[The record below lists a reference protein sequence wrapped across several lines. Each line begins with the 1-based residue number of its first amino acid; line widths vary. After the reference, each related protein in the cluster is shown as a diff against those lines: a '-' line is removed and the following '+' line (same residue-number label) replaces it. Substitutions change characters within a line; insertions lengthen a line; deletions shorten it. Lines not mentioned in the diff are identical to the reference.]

1 MRRFLKLKAAA
12 LALLVVW
19 AVLTVLPSLNAIAPD
34 SIPLPAWITENFQ
47 NKFQLGLDLQG
58 GLHLEYS
65 VAVDEAV
72 QKKLDQVAAELEAG
86 FRTKKDLEVTVAREG
101 NDTLRI
107 TFPSPDDVATATPD
121 VLGVALDL
129 LERVDPDTGPREADG
144 VITLRMP
151 EAKLADLR
159 RESVGAALDTVRSRV
174 DAMGV
179 AEPNIYPKN
188 RQLVVELPGLSDT
201 ATEVRAAAKDAA
213 RGLTEVLQAAGYTLP
228 TEQEVRGDP
237 GAFKITIP
245 AKTGEPAIDA
255 RAVIRELFADK
266 IVEGDTIVDDR
277 ITSELTLLEPDA
289 ELANDP
295 SSVVLALS
303 ENARAAVLDDAGDF
317 RRLLKIIERQA
328 VLSMHLVDD
337 ETPFRD
343 TGKPYLKAL
352 YEGGRVTKGMGIAVN
367 RLTDYGKEAGVT
379 VKEPFAFYAK
389 ERSTLESFFR
399 SQPPEWR
406 LPGDLAVFYG
416 PVSVNTKRGA
426 EPEIVWRTYMVKARA
441 GVTGEDVMSASVQPD
456 PQTQVPQVSV
466 KLNRI
471 GARQMEELSGNNVGR
486 RMAIVLDDAVR
497 SDPVFNER
505 IGENFVITLGATP
518 GQSVREAAND
528 LTKVLKSGSL
538 PARLEKEFEIRVGA
552 DLGADSVVRGAKAF
566 AYGLGAVILFMLI
579 YYRASGFVA
588 VFALLLNMVLI
599 LAAMALFK
607 ATLTLPGIAGIV
619 LTIGM
624 AVDANV
630 IVFERIRD
638 YLREGHT
645 ARAAIES
652 GYDRAFTT
660 ILDAQLTTAI
670 AGIVLFQYGSGPIRG
685 FAVTLLIGIAT
696 SIFTGVLCTRLF
708 FDFQAN
714 RRGFDRVSI

>member
-12 LALLVVW
+12 LAALVVF
-19 AVLTVLPSLNAIAPD
+19 AVLTVLPSIAAIVPGALD
-34 SIPLPAWITENFQ
+34 LPAWVTDNFTR
-47 NKFQLGLDLQG
+47 KFQLGLDLQG

-86 FRTKKDLEVTVAREG
+86 FRSKKEVEVKVTREG

-107 TFPSPDDVATATPD
+107 AFADPSDVATATPD
-121 VLGVALDL
+121 VLGVAGDL
-129 LERVDPDTGPREADG
+129 LERVEPDDGPKEADG

-151 EAKLADLR
+151 EAKLAELR
-159 RESVGAALDTVRSRV
+159 KTSVETALDTVRSRV

-213 RGLTEVLQAAGYTLP
+213 RGVIDVLAAAGYQQP
-228 TEQEVRGDP
+228 TDQELRGDP
-237 GAFKITIP
+237 GAFKLTIP
-245 AKTGEPAIDA
+245 DRDA
-255 RAVIRELFADK
+255 EAALREVFGDK
-266 IVEGDTIVDDR
+266 LVDGTTIVDDR
-277 ITSELTLLEPDA
+277 ITAELVLVPQDA
-289 ELANDP
+289 ETEADP
-295 SSVVLALS
+295 STVILGLS
-303 ENARAAVLDDAGDF
+303 EDARAAVLDDAGDF

-328 VLSMHLVDD
+328 VLAMHLVDD

-343 TGKPYLKAL
+343 TGKPYLKAI
-352 YEGGRVTKGMGIAVN
+352 YEAGLVTRGMGIAVN
-367 RLTDYGKEAGVT
+367 RLEPYGKEAGVS
-379 VKEPFAFYAK
+379 VKEPYAFYAK
-389 ERSTLESFFR
+389 ERATLESFFKGL
-399 SQPPEWR
+399 PPAWR
-406 LPGDLAVFYG
+406 LPSDLAVAYG
-416 PVSVNTKRGA
+416 PVSVQTKRNA
-426 EPEIVWRTYMVKARA
+426 DPEVVWRTYIVKARA
-441 GVTGEDVMSASVQPD
+441 GVSGEHVVSASVQPD
-456 PQTQVPQVSV
+456 PQTQVPQVNV
-466 KLNRI
+466 KLNRV
-471 GARQMEELSGNNVGR
+471 GARLMEELSGENVGR

-505 IGENFVITLGATP
+505 IGQSFVITLGATP

-528 LTKVLKSGSL
+528 LSKVLKSGSL

-552 DLGADSVVRGAKAF
+552 DLGQDSVARGAKAF
-566 AYGLGAVILFMLI
+566 VYGLGAVILFMLV
-579 YYRASGFVA
+579 YYRGSGIIA
-588 VFALLLNMVLI
+588 VFVLLLNVSLI
-599 LAAMALFK
+599 LAAMALFE

-630 IVFERIRD
+630 IIFERIRD
-638 YLREGHT
+638 YLREGHS
-645 ARAAIES
+645 ARVAIES

-696 SIFTGVLCTRLF
+696 SIFTGVLCARLF

>member
-1 MRRFLKLKAAA
+1 MRRFLKLKA
-12 LALLVVW
+12 LALTALVVW
-19 AVLTVLPSLNAIAPD
+19 AILTVLPSIAAIVPGGLA
-34 SIPLPAWITENFQ
+34 LPAWIADTFTS
-47 NKFQLGLDLQG
+47 KFQLGLDLQG

-72 QKKLDQVAAELEAG
+72 QKKLDQVASELEAG
-86 FRTKKDLEVTVAREG
+86 FRTKKDVEVKVTREG

-107 TFPSPDDVATATPD
+107 TFTNPADVATATPD

-129 LERVDPDTGPREADG
+129 LERVEPEDGPKEADG

-151 EAKLADLR
+151 EAKLAELR
-159 RESVGAALDTVRSRV
+159 KDSVNTALDTVRSRV

-213 RGLTEVLQAAGYTLP
+213 RGVIEVLQQTLQAEGAFVQP

-237 GAFKITIP
+237 GAFKLTVP
-245 AKTGEPAIDA
+245 DQDA
-255 RAVIRELFADK
+255 EALVRRAFEGK
-266 IVEGDTIVDDR
+266 IVNGTTVVDDR
-277 ITSELTLLEPDA
+277 VTAELEILEDDA
-289 ELANDP
+289 ETAADP
-295 SSVVLALS
+295 SSVLLGLS
-303 ENARAAVLDDAGDF
+303 ASARETVLDDAGDF

-328 VLSMHLVDD
+328 VLEMHLVDD

-343 TGKPYLKAL
+343 TGKPYLQAL
-352 YEGGRVTKGMGIAVN
+352 YEAGMVTRGMGISVN
-367 RLTDYGKEAGVT
+367 RLQPYGKDQGVS

-389 ERSTLESFFR
+389 ERSTLESFFKGL
-399 SQPPEWR
+399 PPEWR
-406 LPGDLAVFYG
+406 LPADLKLAYG
-416 PVSVNTKRGA
+416 PVTVQTKRSA
-426 EPEIVWRTYMVKARA
+426 EPELVWRTYIIKSRA
-441 GVTGEDVMSASVQPD
+441 GVTGEHVVSASVQPD
-456 PQTQVPQVSV
+456 PQTQVPQVNV
-466 KLNRI
+466 KLDRI
-471 GARQMEELSGNNVGR
+471 GANLMEELSGANVGR

-505 IGENFVITLGATP
+505 IGQSFVITLGATP

-552 DLGADSVVRGAKAF
+552 DLGEDSVNRGAQAF
-566 AYGLGAVILFMLI
+566 IYGLGAVILFMLI
-579 YYRASGFVA
+579 YYRTSGFIA
-588 VFALLLNMVLI
+588 VFALLLNMILI

-607 ATLTLPGIAGIV
+607 ATMTLPGIAGIV

-630 IVFERIRD
+630 IIFERIRD
-638 YLREGHT
+638 YLRDGHSP
-645 ARAAIES
+645 RAAIES
-652 GYDRAFTT
+652 GYDRALTT

-696 SIFTGVLCTRLF
+696 SIFTGVFCTRLF

-714 RRGFDRVSI
+714 RRGFDKVSI

>member
-12 LALLVVW
+12 LTALVVL
-19 AVLTVLPSLNAIAPD
+19 AILTVLPSIAAIVPGTLT
-34 SIPLPAWITENFQ
+34 LPAWITDTFTS
-47 NKFQLGLDLQG
+47 KFQLGLDLQG

-86 FRTKKDLEVTVAREG
+86 FRTKKEVEVTVTREG

-107 TFPSPDDVATATPD
+107 AFANQADVATATPD

-129 LERVDPDTGPREADG
+129 LERIEPEDGPKEADG

-151 EAKLADLR
+151 EAKLAELR
-159 RESVGAALDTVRSRV
+159 KSSVETALDTVRTRV

-213 RGLTEVLQAAGYTLP
+213 RGVIEVLNAAGHEQVV
-228 TEQEVRGDP
+228 EQEVRGDP
-237 GAFKITIP
+237 GAFKLTIP
-245 AKTGEPAIDA
+245 EQDADAALRQAFAGKLIDGKT
-255 RAVIRELFADK
+255 L
-266 IVEGDTIVDDR
+266 VDDR
-277 ITSELTLLEPDA
+277 VTAELELLPQDA
-289 ELANDP
+289 ETAADRAT
-295 SSVVLALS
+295 VVLGLS
-303 ENARAAVLDDAGDF
+303 ESARAAVLDDAGDF

-343 TGKPYLKAL
+343 TGKPYLRAL
-352 YEGGRVTKGMGIAVN
+352 YEAGMVTRGMGIAVN
-367 RLTDYGKEAGVT
+367 RMQEYGKEAGVT
-379 VKEPFAFYAK
+379 VKDPYAFYAK
-389 ERSTLESFFR
+389 ERQTLESFFKGL
-399 SQPPEWR
+399 PPEWR
-406 LPGDLAVFYG
+406 LPADLAIAYG
-416 PVSVNTKRGA
+416 PVTVQTKRNA
-426 EPEIVWRTYMVKARA
+426 EPEIVWRTYLIKARA
-441 GVTGEDVMSASVQPD
+441 GVTGEHVVSASVQPD
-456 PQTQVPQVSV
+456 PQTQVPQVNV
-466 KLNRI
+466 KLDRI
-471 GARQMEELSGNNVGR
+471 GARLMEELSGSNVGR

-505 IGENFVITLGATP
+505 IGQSFVITLGATP
-518 GQSVREAAND
+518 GQTVREAAND

-552 DLGADSVVRGAKAF
+552 DLGQDSVDRGASAF
-566 AYGLGAVILFMLI
+566 LYGLGAVVLFMLI
-579 YYRASGFVA
+579 YYRTSGFIA
-588 VFALLLNMVLI
+588 VFALVLNMILI

-630 IVFERIRD
+630 IIFERIRD

-696 SIFTGVLCTRLF
+696 SIFTGVTCTRLF

-714 RRGFDRVSI
+714 RRGFDKVSI

>member
-12 LALLVVW
+12 LTALVVL
-19 AVLTVLPSLNAIAPD
+19 AILTVLPSIAAIVPGTLT
-34 SIPLPAWITENFQ
+34 LPAWITDTFTS
-47 NKFQLGLDLQG
+47 KFQLGLDLQG

-86 FRTKKDLEVTVAREG
+86 FRTKKEVEVTVTREG

-107 TFPSPDDVATATPD
+107 AFANQADVATATPD

-129 LERVDPDTGPREADG
+129 LERIEPEDGPKEADG

-151 EAKLADLR
+151 EAKLAELR
-159 RESVGAALDTVRSRV
+159 KSSVETALDTVRTRV

-213 RGLTEVLQAAGYTLP
+213 RGVIEVLNAAGHEQVI
-228 TEQEVRGDP
+228 EQEVRGDP
-237 GAFKITIP
+237 GAFKLTIP
-245 AKTGEPAIDA
+245 EQDADAALRQAFAGKLIDGKT
-255 RAVIRELFADK
+255 L
-266 IVEGDTIVDDR
+266 VDDR
-277 ITSELTLLEPDA
+277 VTAELELLPQDA
-289 ELANDP
+289 ETAADRAT
-295 SSVVLALS
+295 VVLGLS
-303 ENARAAVLDDAGDF
+303 ESARATVLDDAGDF

-343 TGKPYLKAL
+343 TGKPYLRAL
-352 YEGGRVTKGMGIAVN
+352 YEAGMVTRGMGIAVN
-367 RLTDYGKEAGVT
+367 RMQEYGKEAGVT
-379 VKEPFAFYAK
+379 VKDPYAFYAK
-389 ERSTLESFFR
+389 ERQTLESFFKGL
-399 SQPPEWR
+399 PPEWR
-406 LPGDLAVFYG
+406 LPADLAIAYG
-416 PVSVNTKRGA
+416 PVTVQTKRNA
-426 EPEIVWRTYMVKARA
+426 EPEIVWRTYLIKARA
-441 GVTGEDVMSASVQPD
+441 GVTGEHVVSASVQPD
-456 PQTQVPQVSV
+456 PQTQVPQVNV
-466 KLNRI
+466 KLDRI
-471 GARQMEELSGNNVGR
+471 GARLMEELSGSNVGR

-505 IGENFVITLGATP
+505 IGQSFVITLGATP
-518 GQSVREAAND
+518 GQTVREAAND

-552 DLGADSVVRGAKAF
+552 DLGQDSVDRGASAF
-566 AYGLGAVILFMLI
+566 LYGLGAVVLFMLI
-579 YYRASGFVA
+579 YYRTSGFIA
-588 VFALLLNMVLI
+588 VFALVLNMILI

-630 IVFERIRD
+630 IIFERIRD

-696 SIFTGVLCTRLF
+696 SIFTGVTCTRLF

-714 RRGFDRVSI
+714 RRGFDKVSI

>member
-12 LALLVVW
+12 LAALMTMAILM
-19 AVLTVLPSLNAIAPD
+19 VLPSIAAIAPD
-34 SIPLPAWITENFQ
+34 AITLPAWITDNFKS
-47 NKFQLGLDLQG
+47 KFQLGLDLQG

-72 QKKLDQVAAELEAG
+72 QKKLDQIAGELEAG
-86 FRTKKDLEVTVAREG
+86 FRDKKDVKVKVTREG
-101 NDTLRI
+101 IDTLQI
-107 TFPSPDDVATATPD
+107 HFEKPEDVATATDD
-121 VLGVALDL
+121 VLGVIGDFMQRI
-129 LERVDPDTGPREADG
+129 EPDDGPSEADG
-144 VITLRMP
+144 VITLRVP
-151 EAKLADLR
+151 EARLAEQR
-159 RESVGAALDTVRSRV
+159 SQSVSTALDTVRSRV

-213 RGLTEVLQAAGYTLP
+213 RGVIDVLQIEAGVP
-228 TEQEVRGDP
+228 QAFETELRGDP
-237 GAFKITIP
+237 GAFKLTIP
-245 AKTGEPAIDA
+245 DREAEQI
-255 RAVIRELFADK
+255 IRQTFADK
-266 IVEGDTIVDDR
+266 IATDGKTIVDDR
-277 ITSELTLLEPDA
+277 ITAELVFMDQDA
-289 ELANDP
+289 ETAADQAT
-295 SSVVLALS
+295 VVLGLS
-303 ENARAAVLDDAGDF
+303 ETARAAVNEDASDF

-343 TGKPYLKAL
+343 TGKPYLRAI
-352 YEGGRVTKGMGIAVN
+352 YEAGLVTKGMGISVHQ
-367 RLTDYGKEAGVT
+367 LSGYGKDAGVQ
-379 VKEPFAFYAK
+379 VKDPYAFYAK
-389 ERSTLESFFR
+389 ERSTLEDFFK
-399 SQPPEWR
+399 SLPPDWR
-406 LPGDLAVFYG
+406 LPSDLAVFYG
-416 PVSVNTKRGA
+416 PVSVYTRGASA
-426 EPEIVWRTYMVKARA
+426 EPEVVWRTFVVKARA
-441 GVTGEDVMSASVQPD
+441 GVTGEHVVNATVRPD
-456 PQTQVPQVSV
+456 PQTQQPQVSV
-466 KLNRI
+466 NLDRI
-471 GARQMEELSGNNVGR
+471 GARAMEELSGANVGR

-505 IGENFVITLGATP
+505 IGASFVITLGATP
-518 GQSVREAAND
+518 GQSIREAAND

-538 PARLEKEFEIRVGA
+538 PARLQKEFEIRVGA
-552 DLGADSVVRGAKAF
+552 DLGKDSVQSGATAF
-566 AYGLGAVILFMLI
+566 LYGLGGVVLFMI
-579 YYRASGFVA
+579 VYYRGSGLIA

-599 LAAMALFK
+599 LAAMALFG

-638 YLREGHT
+638 YLRDGNT
-645 ARAAIES
+645 ARVAIES

-660 ILDAQLTTAI
+660 IFDAQLTTAI
-670 AGIVLFQYGSGPIRG
+670 AGLVLFQYGSGPIRG

-696 SIFTGVLCTRLF
+696 SIFTGVFCSRLF

>member
-1 MRRFLKLKAAA
+1 MRRFLKLKALALAA
-12 LALLVVW
+12 LMTW
-19 AVLTVLPSLNAIAPD
+19 AILMVLPSIASIAPGALT
-34 SIPLPAWITENFQ
+34 LPAWITDTFTS
-47 NKFQLGLDLQG
+47 KFQLGLDLQG

-72 QKKLDQVAAELEAG
+72 RKKLDQVASELEAG
-86 FRTKKDLEVTVAREG
+86 FRTKKDLEVKAQVVG
-101 NDTLRI
+101 KDTITL
-107 TFPSPDDVATATPD
+107 TFPSAEDVAAATPD
-121 VLGVALDL
+121 VMGVHFDL
-129 LERVDPDTGPREADG
+129 LERIEADEGPKEADG
-144 VITLRMP
+144 VITLQMP
-151 EAKLADLR
+151 ETKLAELR
-159 RESVGAALDTVRSRV
+159 KDAVSTALDTVRSRV

-201 ATEVRAAAKDAA
+201 ATEVRAAAEGAA
-213 RGLTEVLQAAGYTLP
+213 LSLADILRAAGHERP
-228 TEQEVRGDP
+228 VSQELRGDP
-237 GAFKITIP
+237 GAFKLTLPGVDAEATLREVFAGKIGPDGTTI
-245 AKTGEPAIDA
+245 I
-255 RAVIRELFADK
+255 
-266 IVEGDTIVDDR
+266 DDR
-277 ITSELTLLEPDA
+277 IPFELTLMEGDADTEADA
-289 ELANDP
+289 ET
-295 SSVVLALS
+295 VVLGLS
-303 ENARAAVLDDAGDF
+303 EKARETVLEDAGDF

-352 YEGGRVTKGMGIAVN
+352 FEAKMVRQGMGIAVN
-367 RLTDYGKEAGVT
+367 QLQDYGRDKGVD
-379 VKEPFAFYAK
+379 VKGPYAYYAK
-389 ERSTLESFFR
+389 ERKTLEDFFANLP
-399 SQPPEWR
+399 SEWR
-406 LPGDLAVFYG
+406 LPPDRKVAYG
-416 PVSVNTKRGA
+416 PVSVKTKRGA
-426 EPEIVWRTYMVKARA
+426 DPEVVWRTFIVHIRA
-441 GVTGEDVMSASVQPD
+441 GVSGDKVISASVQPD
-456 PQTQVPQVSV
+456 PQTNQPQVNV
-466 KLNRI
+466 KLNRV
-471 GARQMEELSGNNVGR
+471 GARQMEELSGQNVGR

-505 IGENFVITLGATP
+505 IGASFVITLGATP
-518 GQSVREAAND
+518 GQTVREAAND

-538 PARLEKEFEIRVGA
+538 PARLQKEFEIRVGA
-552 DLGADSVVRGAKAF
+552 DLGEDSVTRGAKAF
-566 AYGLGAVILFMLI
+566 IYGLSGVIVFMLL
-579 YYRASGFVA
+579 YYRGSGFIA
-588 VFALLLNMVLI
+588 VFALVLNMVLI
-599 LAAMALFK
+599 LAAMAMFG

-638 YLREGHT
+638 YLREGYT

-660 ILDAQLTTAI
+660 IFDAQLTTAI

-696 SIFTGVLCTRLF
+696 SIFTGVFCSRLF

>member
-12 LALLVVW
+12 LAALVVW
-19 AVLTVLPSLNAIAPD
+19 AILTVLPSIA
-34 SIPLPAWITENFQ
+34 SIVPGMALPAWITDTFTS
-47 NKFQLGLDLQG
+47 KFQLGLDLQG

-86 FRTKKDLEVTVAREG
+86 FRSKKDVEVKVTREG

-107 TFPSPDDVATATPD
+107 TFANPEDVATATPD

-129 LERVDPDTGPREADG
+129 LERVEPDGGPKEADG

-151 EAKLADLR
+151 EQKLAELR
-159 RESVGAALDTVRSRV
+159 KSSVETALDTVRSRV

-201 ATEVRAAAKDAA
+201 TTEVRAAAKDAA
-213 RGLTEVLQAAGYTLP
+213 RGVLEVLAAAGYQQP
-228 TEQEVRGDP
+228 SEQELRGDP
-237 GAFKITIP
+237 GAFKLTIP
-245 AKTGEPAIDA
+245 DQDA
-255 RAVIRELFADK
+255 LAALREVFGDK
-266 IVEGDTIVDDR
+266 LVDGKTIVDDR
-277 ITSELTLLEPDA
+277 ITAELELLPQDA
-289 ELANDP
+289 ETEADRSTVILGLTED
-295 SSVVLALS
+295 
-303 ENARAAVLDDAGDF
+303 ARAAVLDDAGDF

-337 ETPFRD
+337 ETPFRE
-343 TGKPYLKAL
+343 TGKPYLQAL
-352 YEGGRVTKGMGIAVN
+352 YEAGKVTQGMGIAVN
-367 RLTDYGKEAGVT
+367 RLPEYGKEAGVT

-389 ERSTLESFFR
+389 ERSTLESFFKGL
-399 SQPPEWR
+399 PPEWR
-406 LPGDLAVFYG
+406 LPSDLAVAYG
-416 PVSVNTKRGA
+416 PVSVQTKRNA
-426 EPEIVWRTYMVKARA
+426 EPEIVWRTYVIKARA
-441 GVTGEDVMSASVQPD
+441 GVTGEHVVSASVQPD
-456 PQTQVPQVSV
+456 PQTQVPQVNV
-466 KLNRI
+466 KLDRI
-471 GARQMEELSGNNVGR
+471 GARLMEELSGANVGR

-505 IGENFVITLGATP
+505 IGQSFVITLGATP
-518 GQSVREAAND
+518 GQTVREAAND

-552 DLGADSVVRGAKAF
+552 DLGEDSVSRGAKAF
-566 AYGLGAVILFMLI
+566 LYGLGAVVLFMLV
-579 YYRASGFVA
+579 YYRTSGFIA
-588 VFALLLNMVLI
+588 VFALVLNMILI

-630 IVFERIRD
+630 IIFERIRD
-638 YLREGHT
+638 YLRDGHT
-645 ARAAIES
+645 PRAAIES

-696 SIFTGVLCTRLF
+696 SIFTGVTCTRLF

>member
-19 AVLTVLPSLNAIAPD
+19 AILTVLPSLSAVAPE
-34 SIPLPAWITENFQ
+34 SLPLPAWITDNFKNQ
-47 NKFQLGLDLQG
+47 FQLGLDLQG

-86 FRTKKDLEVTVAREG
+86 FRTKKDVEVTVAREG
-101 NDTLRI
+101 NDTLHI
-107 TFPSPDDVATATPD
+107 TFPSADDVATATPD

-129 LERVDPDTGPREADG
+129 LERVDPETGPREADG
-144 VITLRMP
+144 VLTLRMP
-151 EAKLADLR
+151 EAKLAELR
-159 RESVGAALDTVRSRV
+159 KESVSTALETVRSRV

-179 AEPNIYPKN
+179 SEPNIYPKN

-213 RGLTEVLQAAGYTLP
+213 RGLIEVLQASGYVVPAEL
-228 TEQEVRGDP
+228 ELRGDP
-237 GAFKITIP
+237 GAFKLTIP
-245 AKTGEPAIDA
+245 DQDA
-255 RAVIRELFADK
+255 DAVIREVFAGK
-266 IVEGDTIVDDR
+266 LVEGRLIVDDR
-277 ITSELTLLEPDA
+277 ITSELELLEQDA
-289 ELANDP
+289 EVAADP
-295 SSVVLALS
+295 STVVIGLS
-303 ENARAAVLDDAGDF
+303 EAARATVLDDAGDF

-328 VLSMHLVDD
+328 VLSMHLIDD
-337 ETPFRD
+337 ETPFRE

-352 YEGGRVTKGMGIAVN
+352 YEAGRVTKGMGIAVN
-367 RLTDYGKEAGVT
+367 RLTDYGKEAGVS

-389 ERSTLESFFR
+389 ERTTLESFFR

-406 LPGDLAVFYG
+406 LPGDLAIFYG
-416 PVSVNTKRGA
+416 PVPVNTKRGGEA
-426 EPEIVWRTYMVKARA
+426 EIVWRTYVVKARA
-441 GVTGEDVMSASVQPD
+441 GVTGEHVVSASVQPD
-456 PQTQVPQVSV
+456 PQTQVPQVNV

-471 GARQMEELSGNNVGR
+471 GARLMEELSGTNVGR

-505 IGENFVITLGATP
+505 IGASFVITLGATP

-528 LTKVLKSGSL
+528 LSKVLKSGSL

-552 DLGADSVVRGAKAF
+552 DLGADSVARGAKAF

-588 VFALLLNMVLI
+588 VFALVLNMVLI

-630 IVFERIRD
+630 IIFERIRE

-696 SIFTGVLCTRLF
+696 SIFTGVFCTRLF

>member
-1 MRRFLKLKAAA
+1 MRRFLKLKAVA
-12 LALLVVW
+12 LTALVVW
-19 AVLTVLPSLNAIAPD
+19 AILVVLPSIAAIMPGGL
-34 SIPLPAWITENFQ
+34 PLPAWITETFKS
-47 NKFQLGLDLQG
+47 KFQLGLDLQG

-72 QKKLDQVAAELEAG
+72 QKKLDQVASELEAG
-86 FRTKKDLEVTVAREG
+86 FRTKKDVEVKVTREG
-101 NDTLRI
+101 VDTLRI
-107 TFPSPDDVATATPD
+107 TFADPADVATATPD

-129 LERVDPDTGPREADG
+129 LERIEPEGGPKEADG

-151 EAKLADLR
+151 EAKITELR
-159 RESVGAALDTVRSRV
+159 KSSVETALDTVRSRV

-213 RGLTEVLQAAGYTLP
+213 RGLIEVLHEALRAEGSFAQPG
-228 TEQEVRGDP
+228 EQEVRGDP
-237 GAFKITIP
+237 GAFKLTIP
-245 AKTGEPAIDA
+245 DQDA
-255 RAVIRELFADK
+255 EALVRRVFADALVNGK
-266 IVEGDTIVDDR
+266 TIVDDR
-277 ITSELTLLEPDA
+277 ITAELEILEADA
-289 ELANDP
+289 ETAADP
-295 SSVVLALS
+295 STVVLGLS
-303 ENARAAVLDDAGDF
+303 EDARATVLDDAGDF

-328 VLSMHLVDD
+328 VLAMHLVDD

-343 TGKPYLKAL
+343 SGKPYLQAI
-352 YEGGRVTKGMGIAVN
+352 YEAGLVTRGMGISVN
-367 RLTDYGKEAGVT
+367 RLPEYGKEQGVT
-379 VKEPFAFYAK
+379 IKDPYAFYAK
-389 ERSTLESFFR
+389 ERATLEDFFK
-399 SQPPEWR
+399 SLPPEWR
-406 LPGDLAVFYG
+406 LTADLAVYYG
-416 PVSVNTKRGA
+416 PVSVQTKRNA
-426 EPEIVWRTYMVKARA
+426 EPEVVWRTYIVKSRA
-441 GVTGEDVMSASVQPD
+441 GVTGEHVVSATVQPD
-456 PQTQVPQVSV
+456 PQTQVPQVNV
-466 KLNRI
+466 KLDRI
-471 GARQMEELSGNNVGR
+471 GANLMEELSGANVGR

-505 IGENFVITLGATP
+505 IGQSFVITLGATP
-518 GQSVREAAND
+518 GQTVREAAND

-552 DLGADSVVRGAKAF
+552 DLGEDSVRRGAQAF
-566 AYGLGAVILFMLI
+566 LYGLGAVILFMLV
-579 YYRASGFVA
+579 YYRTSGFIA
-588 VFALLLNMVLI
+588 VFALVLNMVLI

-630 IVFERIRD
+630 IIFERIRD
-638 YLREGHT
+638 YLRDGHT
-645 ARAAIES
+645 ARAAIEA
-652 GYDRAFTT
+652 GYDRALTT

-696 SIFTGVLCTRLF
+696 SIFTGVFCTRLF